1 MESMNF
7 IPYTS
12 VGAIKFG
19 ESRSNVRFV
28 MGAYKEYKKNKF
40 SSNTLDDFGGCQVF
54 YTKDNTV
61 EAVEVYRNVELLY
74 KGENLFNMNKEE
86 LISIFNDPQRK
97 EDEYGITFPTVG
109 VSITLVDGLP
119 DSILMYQRGYM

>member
-1 MESMNF
+1 MEAMNF

-54 YTKDNTV
+54 YSKDNTV
-61 EAVEVYRNVELLY
+61 EAVEVYRNIELIY
-74 KGENLFNMNKEE
+74 KGENLFNLNEAE
-86 LISIFNDPQRK
+86 LISIFNDTNLMK
-97 EDEYGITFPTVG
+97 DEYGLTFPSEG
-109 VSITLVDGLP
+109 VSISLADGVA
-119 DSILMYQRGYM
+119 DSILLYERGYM